1 MKHWATAG
9 YLPPKAIDFWFLIRV
24 KKVVRSKEKNLKN
37 EDTDTNRRHHDED
50 RKNHDEIWFG
60 LFLFNK
66 CRKMSIFEN

>member
-24 KKVVRSKEKNLKN
+24 KKVIRSKEKNLKS

-50 RKNHDEIWFG
+50 RKNPT
-60 LFLFNK
+60 
-66 CRKMSIFEN
+66 R